1 LCYVVLLDLLS
12 YSTEDPAPSVICWA
26 HFFRLACNYP
36 CCQCWLF
43 TIYLR
48 RTPPQSIIEE
58 EGGLSGKGNNGADS
72 ARQSEDNANMAGGD
86 ASARSERS
94 ADTGDQSNWD
104 QPLIV
109 AEPDVKVRQSAL
121 SCAF

>member
-1 LCYVVLLDLLS
+1 MGNLCRSYAIPIRTLVSSSSIALS
-12 YSTEDPAPSVICWA
+12 SPLC
-26 HFFRLACNYP
+26 
-36 CCQCWLF
+36 
-43 TIYLR
+43 LR
-48 RTPPQSIIEE
+48 SASQSIIEE

-72 ARQSEDNANMAGGD
+72 ARQSEDNANMGGGD

-109 AEPDVKVRQSAL
+109 AEPDVKVR
-121 SCAF
+121 

>member
-1 LCYVVLLDLLS
+1 MRSSVPTRSKFPRICDSLWFRDVSVLVP
-12 YSTEDPAPSVICWA
+12 YSCAGYS
-26 HFFRLACNYP
+26 P
-36 CCQCWLF
+36 CCLGA
-43 TIYLR
+43 TLA
-48 RTPPQSIIEE
+48 QSIIEE

-109 AEPDVKVRQSAL
+109 AEPDVKVR
-121 SCAF
+121 